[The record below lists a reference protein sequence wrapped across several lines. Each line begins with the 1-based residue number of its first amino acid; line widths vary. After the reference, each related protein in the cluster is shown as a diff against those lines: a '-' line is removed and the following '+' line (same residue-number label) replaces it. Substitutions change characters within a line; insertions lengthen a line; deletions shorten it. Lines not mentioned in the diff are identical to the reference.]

1 MMIIDDHDNGDY
13 NKSIVKIKNS
23 YINDS
28 HDDDD
33 DDDDDDDNDV
43 AVIMQDR

>member
-1 MMIIDDHDNGDY
+1 MYRN
-13 NKSIVKIKNS
+13 NKNS

-33 DDDDDDDNDV
+33 DDDDENRDIDDYV
-43 AVIMQDR
+43 VVTMQDR